1 MYDSNTILEIY
12 WFWTLSDKFDK
23 DVMMSRLWN
32 YYWKVAVIKMWLN
45 WTQSTDMKNYIDNN
59 LLWINYDLP
68 WVPWTT
74 YCSKLVWTA
83 CKYSW
88 KKLIWMMIDESC
100 VCINYLC
107 LIMLEQSNIMITN
120 NIWKRKFILQ

>member
-45 WTQSTDMKNYIDNN
+45 LTQSTDMKSYIDNN
-59 LLWINYDLP
+59 LLWINYNLP
-68 WVPWTT
+68 WVSWTT

-83 CKYSW
+83 YKYSW
-88 KKLIWMMIDESC
+88 KKIDLDDDWWIMWPYQLLISDNAWAIQYYD
-100 VCINYLC
+100 Y
-107 LIMLEQSNIMITN
+107 
-120 NIWKRKFILQ
+120 